1 MTTSTRDSD
10 VSVPAPEDTPRVP
23 GRRLPRAARIAL
35 LLAPA
40 LIVVAIFFV
49 GGVWQTV
56 AQSFGYQPY
65 LPGYQLSFD
74 AYRAVWS
81 DPAVRASL
89 PLTARVAGVS
99 TVLATVLGVAVA
111 LTIRGLGRR
120 SRSMVTALVGSTL
133 AVPHLVGALCML
145 LLLSQSGL
153 LARFGYALGLTSGIA
168 AFPEL
173 TNDRAGVAVIAE
185 YVWKEA
191 PFIAVIAVAAL
202 GRGVD
207 ELERA
212 ATSLGAGRRQRLV
225 HVTLP
230 MLAPSVA
237 GAAVLVFAFAAG
249 SYEVPYLLGRPYP
262 ATLPVVAFQYYSA
275 TDLTSRPMAM
285 AIAVTITVT
294 SSALVLVYLA
304 VVGRLA
310 RRAP

>member
-10 VSVPAPEDTPRVP
+10 TSVPPPP
-23 GRRLPRAARIAL
+23 GMRRAARRRLPRAARIAL

-49 GGVWQTV
+49 GGILQTI

-65 LPGYQLSFD
+65 LPGYRLSFD
-74 AYRAVWS
+74 AYTAVWS
-81 DPAVRASL
+81 DPAIQASL
-89 PLTARVAGVS
+89 PLTARVAGMS

-111 LTIRGLGRR
+111 LTIRGLSR
-120 SRSMVTALVGSTL
+120 SRTTVTAVVGSTL
-133 AVPHLVGALCML
+133 AVPHLVGAVCML

-153 LARFGYALGLTSGIA
+153 LARFGYALGLTSGSA
-168 AFPEL
+168 DFPAL
-173 TNDRAGVAVIAE
+173 TNDGVGFAIIAE

-191 PFIAVIAVAAL
+191 PFIAVIALAAL
-202 GRGVD
+202 GRGID
-207 ELERA
+207 ELEGA

-230 MLAPSVA
+230 MLAPPVA

-262 ATLPVVAFQYYSA
+262 TTLPVVAFQYYSA
-275 TDLTSRPMAM
+275 TDLTARPTAM
-285 AIAVTITVT
+285 AIAVMIAVT
-294 SSALVLVYLA
+294 SSVVVLVYLA
-304 VVGRLA
+304 AVRRLA